1 MAERAAYSRVYWSI
15 IDDPKFESI
24 YDHDAHLAAWLRLL
38 IIADQAWPA
47 PAHLPRGIR
56 ETSVKALIGSG
67 LIEIQGTDRYRVHGL
82 NAERA
87 RRRLDAERIRGAR
100 NERDAMSDAQSVHA
114 SSGAQSRAVGETRVD
129 EVRRDKERRG
139 IDEDG
144 RAKRTGLE
152 RADAILERAS
162 LSNLRP

>member
-15 IDDPKFESI
+15 IDDPKFETI

-47 PAHLPRGIR
+47 PAHLPRGVR
-56 ETSVKALIGSG
+56 ETSVKALTKAG
-67 LIEIQGTDRYRVHGL
+67 LIEIQAGDRYRIHGL

-87 RRRLDAERIRGAR
+87 RRRADAERIRGAR
-100 NERDAMSDAQSVHA
+100 NERDAMS
-114 SSGAQSRAVGETRVD
+114 GAQSRAVGETRID

-139 IDEDG
+139 LDEDG
-144 RAKRTGLE
+144 RAKRTGPERLE
-152 RADAILERAS
+152 AILDRTS
-162 LSNLRP
+162 LPNLRP